1 MLPVEKRDFISLGS
15 SLDRCAILCK
25 SSIIIN
31 MDQTILLV
39 VLGAIIFGF
48 GLTLNLLNRRLQE
61 LKSSSAVEL
70 IKSDVIELTRGINI
84 LQQAVGDKLDK
95 NNSSMQASMQKQLS
109 ESAKLV
115 SDVTQR
121 LAKLDDTNK
130 RVIDVADELKTLQN
144 VLQNPKQRGVF
155 GEYYL
160 ESVLDNILSSKNY
173 QMQYKFKDGEI
184 VDAVIFLDKGQILPI
199 DSKFSL
205 ENYNR
210 MVGEKSKPE
219 REKLL
224 AKVRT
229 DLKNRIDETSKY
241 IRANEKTMDFAFM
254 FIPSES
260 LYYDLLIGDVGT
272 GSSARD
278 LIEYAFRDKKV
289 IIVSPTSFMAYL
301 QTVLHGLRSLQIEE
315 QAKDI
320 QIRVG
325 KLGQHIGKF
334 DEYMQKLGKSLG
346 QTVGHYNSAH
356 KELGK
361 VDKDVVKIAGSDLN
375 VDPLLLDK
383 PLIDE

>member
-1 MLPVEKRDFISLGS
+1 MNEV
-15 SLDRCAILCK
+15 IL
-25 SSIIIN
+25 III
-31 MDQTILLV
+31 LV
-39 VLGAIIFGF
+39 VVIVGFCIIFYII
-48 GLTLNLLNRRLQE
+48 NQRL
-61 LKSSSAVEL
+61 KDVKNGGSVDL
-70 IKSDVIELTRGINI
+70 IKADVTELSRGIAS
-84 LQQAVGDKLDK
+84 LQQAMGDKLER
-95 NNSSMQASMQKQLS
+95 NNATMQTSMQKQLS

-115 SDVTQR
+115 ADVTQR
-121 LAKLDDTNK
+121 LAKLDETNR
-130 RVIDVADELKTLQN
+130 RVVDVADELKTLQN

-160 ESVLDNILSSKNY
+160 ESVLDNILPTKNF
-173 QMQYKFKDGEI
+173 QMQYKFKNGEI
-184 VDAVIFLDKGQILPI
+184 ADAVVFLDKGQILPI

-210 MVGEKSKPE
+210 MVSADGKANKEE
-219 REKLL
+219 LL
-224 AKVRT
+224 KKVRT
-229 DLKNRIDETSKY
+229 DLKGRIDETSKY
-241 IRANEKTMDFAFM
+241 IRPSEGTMDFAFM

-301 QTVLHGLRSLQIEE
+301 QTVLQGLRSLQIEE

-325 KLGQHIGKF
+325 QLGQHLGKF
-334 DEYMQKLGKSLG
+334 DSFMQKLGSALG
-346 QTVGHYNSAH
+346 TTVNHYNAAH

-361 VDKDVVKIAGSDLN
+361 VDKDVIKIAGN
-375 VDPLLLDK
+375 VPSIEPLLIDK
-383 PLIDE
+383 PHNDE

>member
-1 MLPVEKRDFISLGS
+1 
-15 SLDRCAILCK
+15 
-25 SSIIIN
+25 
-31 MDQTILLV
+31 MDQLILVIVLIAV
-39 VLGAIIFGF
+39 VLGFGVVIAI
-48 GLTLNLLNRRLQE
+48 LNQRLKE
-61 LKSSSAVEL
+61 LKNSSAVDFL
-70 IKSDVIELTRGINI
+70 KGDVTELTRTISS
-84 LQQAVGDKLDK
+84 LQQVMGDTLER
-95 NNSSMQASMQKQLS
+95 NNLSMQTSVQKQLS

-121 LAKLDDTNK
+121 LTKLDETNR
-130 RVIDVADELKTLQN
+130 RVVDVADELKTLQN

-160 ESVLDNILSSKNY
+160 ESVLDNILPPKNF
-173 QMQYKFKDGEI
+173 QMQYRFADGEI
-184 VDAVIFLDKGQILPI
+184 VDAVVFLEKGQILPI

-210 MVGEKSKPE
+210 MVGESSKLE

-229 DLKNRIDETSKY
+229 DLKLRIDETSKY
-241 IRANEKTMDFAFM
+241 IRPSENTMDFAFM

-301 QTVLHGLRSLQIEE
+301 QTVLQGLRSLQIEE

-325 KLGQHIGKF
+325 KLGQHISKF
-334 DEYMQKLGKSLG
+334 EEYMQKLGNALG
-346 QTVGHYNSAH
+346 TTVNHYNAAH

-361 VDKDVVKIAGSDLN
+361 VDKDVIKIAGN
-375 VDPLLLDK
+375 DPSVEAL
-383 PLIDE
+383 LIDRPQRDE

>member
-1 MLPVEKRDFISLGS
+1 MVMEQIFLISVL
-15 SLDRCAILCK
+15 I
-25 SSIIIN
+25 
-31 MDQTILLV
+31 LV
-39 VLGAIIFGF
+39 VVGF
-48 GLTLNLLNRRLQE
+48 GVILFAMNQRLKD
-61 LKSSSAVEL
+61 LKNSSAVEL
-70 IKSDVIELTRGINI
+70 LKSDVTELSRGINN
-84 LQQAVGDKLDK
+84 LQQAVGDKLER
-95 NNSSMQASMQKQLS
+95 NNLTMQTSMQKQLS

-115 SDVTQR
+115 ADVTQR
-121 LAKLDDTNK
+121 LAKLDETNR
-130 RVIDVADELKTLQN
+130 RVVDVADELKTLQN

-160 ESVLDNILSSKNY
+160 ESVLENVLPRKNY

-184 VDAVIFLDKGQILPI
+184 VDAVVFLDKGQILSI

-210 MVGEKSKPE
+210 MVGEDNKAD

-224 AKVRT
+224 AKVRN
-229 DLKNRIDETSKY
+229 DLKGRIDETSKY
-241 IRANEKTMDFAFM
+241 IRPSENTMDFAFM

-301 QTVLHGLRSLQIEE
+301 QTVLQGLRSLQIEE

-325 KLGQHIGKF
+325 QLGKHIGKF
-334 DEYMQKLGKSLG
+334 DEFMIKLGRSLG

-361 VDKDVVKIAGSDLN
+361 IDKDVVKIAGTDSG
-375 VDPLLLDK
+375 VDPLLIDK
-383 PLIDE
+383 PQSDE

>member
-1 MLPVEKRDFISLGS
+1 MNEV
-15 SLDRCAILCK
+15 
-25 SSIIIN
+25 
-31 MDQTILLV
+31 ILLV
-39 VLGAIIFGF
+39 ILGVVIVGF
-48 GLTLNLLNRRLQE
+48 GVILYNVNQRLRE
-61 LKSSSAVEL
+61 LKSSSAVEFL
-70 IKSDVIELTRGINI
+70 KSDVTELSRGISS
-84 LQQAVGDKLDK
+84 LQAAMGDKLER
-95 NNSSMQASMQKQLS
+95 NNMTMQTSMQKQLS

-121 LAKLDDTNK
+121 LAKLDETNR

-160 ESVLDNILSSKNY
+160 ESVLDNILPSKNF
-173 QMQYKFKDGEI
+173 QMQYKFKDGET
-184 VDAVIFLDKGQILPI
+184 VDAVVFLDKGQILSI

-210 MVGEKSKPE
+210 MVGENSKPE

-224 AKVRT
+224 AKVRM
-229 DLKNRIDETSKY
+229 DLKSRIDETSKY
-241 IRANEKTMDFAFM
+241 IRPSENTMDFAFM

-301 QTVLHGLRSLQIEE
+301 QTVLQGLRSLQIEE

-334 DEYMQKLGKSLG
+334 EEYMQKLGSALG
-346 QTVGHYNSAH
+346 TTVNHYNGAH

-361 VDKDVVKIAGSDLN
+361 IDKDVIKIAGNDSS
-375 VDPLLLDK
+375 VEPLLIDK
-383 PLIDE
+383 PHTDD

>member
-1 MLPVEKRDFISLGS
+1 MNEL
-15 SLDRCAILCK
+15 
-25 SSIIIN
+25 
-31 MDQTILLV
+31 ILLI
-39 VLGAIIFGF
+39 VLGIVIVGF
-48 GLTLNLLNRRLQE
+48 GLTLYIISQRLQE
-61 LKSSSAVEL
+61 LKSGSAVEL
-70 IKSDVIELTRGINI
+70 IKSDVTELTRGIAG
-84 LQQAVGDKLDK
+84 LQQTMGDKLERS
-95 NNSSMQASMQKQLS
+95 NTTMQSSMQKQLS

-115 SDVTQR
+115 ADVTQR
-121 LAKLDDTNK
+121 LAKLDETNR
-130 RVIDVADELKTLQN
+130 RVVDVADELKTLQN

-160 ESVLDNILSSKNY
+160 ESVLDNILPSKNY
-173 QMQYKFKDGEI
+173 KMQYKFKDGET
-184 VDAVIFLDKGQILPI
+184 VDAVVFLDKGQILPI

-210 MVGEKSKPE
+210 MVGEASKPE

-224 AKVRT
+224 SKVRT

-241 IRANEKTMDFAFM
+241 IRPDEKTMDFAFM

-278 LIEYAFRDKKV
+278 LIEYAFRDRKV

-301 QTVLHGLRSLQIEE
+301 QTVLQGLRSLQIEE

-325 KLGQHIGKF
+325 KLGQHIARF
-334 DEYMQKLGKSLG
+334 DSFMQKLGRSIG
-346 QTVGHYNSAH
+346 QTVGHYNDAH

-361 VDKDVVKIAGSDLN
+361 VDKDVVKIAGNASS
-375 VDPLLLDK
+375 VEPLL
-383 PLIDE
+383 IDRPRDDEQ